1 MARLFDPYTVK
12 GVTLRNRVGVSP
24 MCQYSCTDGFASDWH
39 LVHLGA
45 RATGG
50 AGLVCVE
57 ATAVEPR
64 GRISPQDMGIWKD
77 EHVEPLARVARFVTS
92 QGAVPAIQLAH
103 AGRKGSTLRP
113 WDGSGRVEVEQGGF
127 QPVAPSALPFDD
139 GWHVPHALTAGEIAE
154 ITRSFVLAA
163 KRAQAAGFQWIEL
176 HFAHG
181 YLAHEFLSPLS
192 NTRTDAYGGSF
203 DARVRFALE
212 TTRAVRAVWPEDRP
226 LAARLSCTDWVE
238 GGGWTLEDSVS
249 LSRKLAAEGVD
260 LVDCSSGGNASRE
273 DPGRTGLP
281 GAVRAGDPALGG
293 GRDRGGGAHHRSQ
306 AGRRDRVDGQGR
318 HGDAGARY
326 AARSVLGAARRPG
339 ARRQDEGG
347 GDGAGAVPARVLKR
361 REEEGSHP

>member
-1 MARLFDPYTVK
+1 MAHLFDPYTVR

-24 MCQYSCTDGFASDWH
+24 MCQYSCADGFASDWH

-77 EHVEPLARVARFVTS
+77 EHVEPLARIARFVAS

-113 WDGSGRVEVEQGGF
+113 WDGSGRVEVEQGGW

-154 ITRSFVLAA
+154 ITGSFVLAA
-163 KRAQAAGFQWIEL
+163 KRARAAGFQWIEL

-212 TTRAVRAVWPEDRP
+212 TTRAVRAVWPQDLP

-260 LVDCSSGGNASRE
+260 LVDCSSGGNVPRAKIPVGPGYQVPFAQEIRRSAGVATSAVGLITEARQAE
-273 DPGRTGLP
+273 AIVSTGKADMVMLARATLRDPYWALHAALELGDKTKALAMVP
-281 GAVRAGDPALGG
+281 VQYQRAF
-293 GRDRGGGAHHRSQ
+293 
-306 AGRRDRVDGQGR
+306 
-318 HGDAGARY
+318 
-326 AARSVLGAARRPG
+326 
-339 ARRQDEGG
+339 
-347 GDGAGAVPARVLKR
+347 
-361 REEEGSHP
+361 